1 MVLEARS
8 VVGSDTSSLSE
19 PQSPHLS
26 NGMMV
31 VLARVGVWGM
41 SLARCPAHSECS
53 KTVGLQLS
61 APRGDS
67 CPGPEATV
75 SGAIL
80 VPADWLHG
88 KKRWVISTVG
98 MENPAQSHPKLT
110 KTSQLVTSLVTTRAE
125 PPKAQKWQMTLDG
138 KWTHKIT
145 ESQSENMRLVQHPPS
160 SSGHVQRKSRVHAAV
175 PLTSH

>member
-67 CPGPEATV
+67 CPGPEA
-75 SGAIL
+75 SLRCNPGASRL
-80 VPADWLHG
+80 ASW
-88 KKRWVISTVG
+88 KEKWVISTVG
-98 MENPAQSHPKLT
+98 MENPAQYHPKFT
-110 KTSQLVTSLVTTRAE
+110 ETSQLVTSLVTTRAE
-125 PPKAQKWQMTLDG
+125 PPEAQKWKMTLDG

-160 SSGHVQRKSRVHAAV
+160 SSGHIQRKSRVRAAV
-175 PLTSH
+175 PLTSR